1 MDSAEWDRRYA
12 DADLVW
18 SAEPNR
24 WIEAE
29 AAGLPPG
36 RALDLAAGEAR
47 NSIWL
52 ARRGWLVTAVDFS
65 GVALA
70 KGRRLAASADDAAA
84 TRITWVE
91 ADLTSYRPAP
101 GGADLVIIAYLQT
114 PAADRGPIVARAV
127 EAIAPG
133 GTLLVVAH
141 DSTNLTDGV
150 GGPQEATVLYTPEDV
165 VADIVA
171 ADHSPL
177 LRIEKAERV
186 LREVP
191 GAPRP
196 AIDLLVRAIRTAD

>member
-12 DADLVW
+12 AADLVW

-36 RALDLAAGEAR
+36 RALDLGAGEAR

-70 KGRRLAASADDAAA
+70 KGRRLAASADSAAA
-84 TRITWVE
+84 ARIAWAE
-91 ADLTSYRPAP
+91 ADLTSYRPTP
-101 GGADLVIIAYLQT
+101 GGADLVLIAYLQVS
-114 PAADRGPIVARAV
+114 AADRGPIVARAV
-127 EAIAPG
+127 EALAPG

-141 DSTNLTDGV
+141 DSTNLTEGV
-150 GGPQEATVLYTPEDV
+150 GGPQEATVLYTPDDV
-165 VADIVA
+165 VADIGA
-171 ADHSPL
+171 ADDSAP

-196 AIDLLVRAIRTAD
+196 AIDLLVRAVRTAD